1 MDLFP
6 YDAGTEEGTE
16 FSLTNDATSPQGTIA
31 SIKGTGKFSNEP
43 IATLVFDLL
52 AAPVITTTSPIL
64 VPENETAVATLTASD
79 DDTPI
84 ADLTWTIP
92 SGADGGADADH
103 FTLSEGGILAFSAA
117 KDYEA
122 PDDADA
128 DRTYEVTVQVSD
140 GTETDSAD
148 LVVTLENVVEL
159 TAITEPASVE
169 FPENSWSRVAAFTAS
184 SEEDRAGIDWVLAGT
199 DSDDFSIDSPPGALR
214 FALDAVAPRI
224 FSEPPDFEAP
234 VDGDAANTAQ
244 NQSSRHGPPSGGPD
258 FQRPSNRAP
267 ATRVGV
273 SKSLLGRCLC
283 GFEASRT
290 RRAST
295 TSARRDRAR
304 PGVVSCSRFSSG
316 ATRNGEMRRQ
326 IGW

>member
-1 MDLFP
+1 MSASPGCPYAIPPMMAGSQSLTVDLFP

-103 FTLSEGGILAFSAA
+103 FTLSEGGILAFIAA

-128 DRTYEVTVQVSD
+128 DGTYEVTVQVSD

-159 TAITEPASVE
+159 TTFSGPTMVTFA
-169 FPENSWSRVAAFTAS
+169 ENGATRVATFSYS
-184 SEEDRAGIDWVLAGT
+184 SDEDRDGIQWTLTAGVDRGH
-199 DSDDFSIDSPPGALR
+199 FSLDSPPGALR
-214 FALDAVAPRI
+214 FALARSPR
-224 FSEPPDFEAP
+224 
-234 VDGDAANTAQ
+234 G
-244 NQSSRHGPPSGGPD
+244 SSPS
-258 FQRPSNRAP
+258 RPTSR
-267 ATRVGV
+267 
-273 SKSLLGRCLC
+273 SGR
-283 GFEASRT
+283 
-290 RRAST
+290 
-295 TSARRDRAR
+295 
-304 PGVVSCSRFSSG
+304 
-316 ATRNGEMRRQ
+316 
-326 IGW
+326 

>member
-1 MDLFP
+1 MQSKRDGLIPIGEALADLDGPVQAIRKTPPPARRSFTVADQVHQLVSASEADPDLGFMARMMALCSLPRTNPGNQHRYVRRNGP
-6 YDAGTEEGTE
+6 Y
-16 FSLTNDATSPQGTIA
+16 
-31 SIKGTGKFSNEP
+31 
-43 IATLVFDLL
+43 TLVM
-52 AAPVITTTSPIL
+52 S
-64 VPENETAVATLTASD
+64 ATGLHKL
-79 DDTPI
+79 PFGN
-84 ADLTWTIP
+84 LP
-92 SGADGGADADH
+92 R
-103 FTLSEGGILAFSAA
+103 LILAWLCTEAVRTQSRELVLGRSLAEFMRTLGIYHNSGGRGGVQTRLRNQMNRLFGCTVSLI
-117 KDYEA
+117 YEDESGFVRVTSSVA
-122 PDDADA
+122 DKQEFWWSNHKPDELSLWESKIELGEKFFNEIIRHPVPLDMNTLKALK
-128 DRTYEVTVQVSD
+128 RSTL
-140 GTETDSAD
+140 GLD
-148 LVVTLENVVEL
+148 LYL
-159 TAITEPASVE
+159 
-169 FPENSWSRVAAFTAS
+169 
-184 SEEDRAGIDWVLAGT
+184 
-199 DSDDFSIDSPPGALR
+199 
-214 FALDAVAPRI
+214 
-224 FSEPPDFEAP
+224 
-234 VDGDAANTAQ
+234 AQ

>member
-1 MDLFP
+1 MSASPELSLRNTADDGWQPTHSVDLFP

-92 SGADGGADADH
+92 SGTDGGADADH

-122 PDDADA
+122 PDDVGADG
-128 DRTYEVTVQVSD
+128 TYEVTVQVSD
-140 GTETDSAD
+140 GTETGLGGSRRHPGERGRAH
-148 LVVTLENVVEL
+148 NVL
-159 TAITEPASVE
+159 
-169 FPENSWSRVAAFTAS
+169 RV
-184 SEEDRAGIDWVLAGT
+184 R
-199 DSDDFSIDSPPGALR
+199 R
-214 FALDAVAPRI
+214 C
-224 FSEPPDFEAP
+224 
-234 VDGDAANTAQ
+234 VDV
-244 NQSSRHGPPSGGPD
+244 R
-258 FQRPSNRAP
+258 QRTV
-267 ATRVGV
+267 ATRVATFTAI
-273 SKSLLGRCLC
+273 R
-283 GFEASRT
+283 RT
-290 RRAST
+290 RIGTASQWLTARRYRSRA
-295 TSARRDRAR
+295 TSAWTIRIWRAQVR
-304 PGVVSCSRFSSG
+304 PASGRPADLLRAARLGCRPMTAGSR
-316 ATRNGEMRRQ
+316 NKQ
-326 IGW
+326 

>member
-1 MDLFP
+1 MMAGSQSLTVDLFP

-103 FTLSEGGILAFSAA
+103 FTLSEGGILAFIAA

-159 TAITEPASVE
+159 TAITGPTSVDVPRE
-169 FPENSWSRVAAFTAS
+169 QLVSRG
-184 SEEDRAGIDWVLAGT
+184 DLHGVLGGG
-199 DSDDFSIDSPPGALR
+199 PGR
-214 FALDAVAPRI
+214 H
-224 FSEPPDFEAP
+224 P
-234 VDGDAANTAQ
+234 VD
-244 NQSSRHGPPSGGPD
+244 P
-258 FQRPSNRAP
+258 
-267 ATRVGV
+267 
-273 SKSLLGRCLC
+273 
-283 GFEASRT
+283 
-290 RRAST
+290 
-295 TSARRDRAR
+295 RRDR
-304 PGVVSCSRFSSG
+304 
-316 ATRNGEMRRQ
+316 Q
-326 IGW
+326 

>member
-1 MDLFP
+1 MQK
-6 YDAGTEEGTE
+6 T
-16 FSLTNDATSPQGTIA
+16 SRLTKCAT
-31 SIKGTGKFSNEP
+31 TGGSWPRACNVW
-43 IATLVFDLL
+43 AT
-52 AAPVITTTSPIL
+52 
-64 VPENETAVATLTASD
+64 
-79 DDTPI
+79 
-84 ADLTWTIP
+84 
-92 SGADGGADADH
+92 
-103 FTLSEGGILAFSAA
+103 AA
-117 KDYEA
+117 KAAAARSVRARRVSPGRSRSGSEKA
-122 PDDADA
+122 HFSRS
-128 DRTYEVTVQVSD
+128 RTARSARSSRSKLWVRLTLFVQ
-140 GTETDSAD
+140 
-148 LVVTLENVVEL
+148 LVRMRNR
-159 TAITEPASVE
+159 SM
-169 FPENSWSRVAAFTAS
+169 
-184 SEEDRAGIDWVLAGT
+184 
-199 DSDDFSIDSPPGALR
+199 
-214 FALDAVAPRI
+214 
-224 FSEPPDFEAP
+224 
-234 VDGDAANTAQ
+234 AQ

>member
-1 MDLFP
+1 MEL
-6 YDAGTEEGTE
+6 YAQVRRSVIVEG
-16 FSLTNDATSPQGTIA
+16 
-31 SIKGTGKFSNEP
+31 
-43 IATLVFDLL
+43 
-52 AAPVITTTSPIL
+52 
-64 VPENETAVATLTASD
+64 
-79 DDTPI
+79 
-84 ADLTWTIP
+84 
-92 SGADGGADADH
+92 
-103 FTLSEGGILAFSAA
+103 LSEREAVKRFGLAR
-117 KDYEA
+117 E
-122 PDDADA
+122 
-128 DRTYEVTVQVSD
+128 TVRKMLRYK
-140 GTETDSAD
+140 A
-148 LVVTLENVVEL
+148 
-159 TAITEPASVE
+159 
-169 FPENSWSRVAAFTAS
+169 
-184 SEEDRAGIDWVLAGT
+184 
-199 DSDDFSIDSPPGALR
+199 PPGYR
-214 FALDAVAPRI
+214 RRQPVKRPKLDSFTGIIDQILLDDQQQPRKQRHTAQRI
-224 FSEPPDFEAP
+224 FDRLRDEYDFTGGYTIIKE
-234 VDGDAANTAQ
+234 AQ

>member
-1 MDLFP
+1 M
-6 YDAGTEEGTE
+6 GTHPCDISIPTQATKPQPELRVQQCRGDRRGHGPSVAATATA
-16 FSLTNDATSPQGTIA
+16 SLGLRACSG
-31 SIKGTGKFSNEP
+31 P
-43 IATLVFDLL
+43 IARPTGRAHLP
-52 AAPVITTTSPIL
+52 AGCAGPGRIL
-64 VPENETAVATLTASD
+64 PC
-79 DDTPI
+79 PR
-84 ADLTWTIP
+84 
-92 SGADGGADADH
+92 
-103 FTLSEGGILAFSAA
+103 FS
-117 KDYEA
+117 
-122 PDDADA
+122 
-128 DRTYEVTVQVSD
+128 
-140 GTETDSAD
+140 
-148 LVVTLENVVEL
+148 
-159 TAITEPASVE
+159 
-169 FPENSWSRVAAFTAS
+169 
-184 SEEDRAGIDWVLAGT
+184 
-199 DSDDFSIDSPPGALR
+199 
-214 FALDAVAPRI
+214 
-224 FSEPPDFEAP
+224 
-234 VDGDAANTAQ
+234 AQ